1 MLDNITTELI
11 YYKPLLILLD
21 KYFTEQR
28 LSQISRGIFFS
39 INQSVGVN
47 LVSAT
52 KMSKYVDEFADIA
65 PIIEDEFSGMSLEDI
80 QSELLH
86 LQELA
91 EAGHNID
98 EHHFDAL
105 LEAQENH
112 PEFRALIEEERENWI
127 ESVSEF
133 VENCLERTR
142 SFIPVNVFDSTAD
155 DLTALGLSSD
165 LAKRLLQRQCLWL
178 VRMSRD
184 EISRM
189 HESDLL
195 GRFNSLQQNLDIIE
209 TAAIY
214 ASLPDEYIN
223 DPRGLK
229 KEYKKSVEDNLRQM
243 LMENDND
250 ELPDIKIRNPS
261 YEGRQYGPIK
271 DVTSVRELE
280 VTKGD
285 GIYTPKKSFLDLCP
299 SNHTMI
305 RMTRSMRRSNSGFNS
320 MNSMSIDRTVSRD
333 PSVPLLT
340 RMSTSKRGLSRE
352 GSILNMNSTSNVAI
366 NVTAP
371 TAPLS
376 SHSQSPTNKN
386 VNWKTVSSDGTPST
400 VVEIDEVGGFEDD

>member
-1 MLDNITTELI
+1 M
-11 YYKPLLILLD
+11 
-21 KYFTEQR
+21 
-28 LSQISRGIFFS
+28 SR
-39 INQSVGVN
+39 
-47 LVSAT
+47 
-52 KMSKYVDEFADIA
+52 YVDEFADLA
-65 PIIEDEFSGMSLEDI
+65 PIIEDEFSGMTLEEI
-80 QSELLH
+80 QSELLE

-91 EAGHNID
+91 EAGQHID
-98 EHHFDAL
+98 EHRFDAL

-142 SFIPVNVFDSTAD
+142 SFIPVNVFDSTVD
-155 DLTALGLSSD
+155 DLVGLGLSSE
-165 LAKRLLQRQCLWL
+165 LAKRILQRQCLWL

-189 HESDLL
+189 HESDLM

-214 ASLPDEYIN
+214 ASLPDEYLS

-243 LMENDND
+243 LMDNDND
-250 ELPDIKIRNPS
+250 ELPDFKIRNPA

-271 DVTSVRELE
+271 DVTSVREVE
-280 VTKGD
+280 VIKGD

-305 RMTRSMRRSNSGFNS
+305 RMTRSMRRSTSGGGFGDS
-320 MNSMSIDRTVSRD
+320 MTSMSIDRAASRD
-333 PSVPLLT
+333 PTIPLLT
-340 RMSTSKRGLSRE
+340 RMNTPKRGLSRD
-352 GSILNMNSTSNVAI
+352 GSMLSVTGGNGAMVTPA
-366 NVTAP
+366 NVTSPSA
-371 TAPLS
+371 S
-376 SHSQSPTNKN
+376 FSSQSPANKN
-386 VNWKTVSSDGTPST
+386 VSWRAVNNDGTPST
-400 VVEIDEVGGFEDD
+400 VVEIDDVGDFEDD